1 MSESNCRS
9 VKRLITSKRINHW
22 WYACVGYAPTT
33 PTMGETYRIITCPL
47 LLLKIIFLNKR
58 RKRMN
63 DLIVKNVPFCGA
75 ELLAVK
81 EKGTGKIYAGINSI
95 LRELGFDERQI
106 EYRRNKWNNDKV
118 LTKGVQKFLY
128 PSENGGIQ
136 DTYCIAINKLPI
148 ALAKIEITPKL
159 EKQMPELSEKLEQY
173 QESCATVL
181 AEAFISHESKEI
193 IPKDFPSALRAYADE
208 YEKRMQLEQKNE
220 KLIEENN
227 HKQTV
232 INGLTDE
239 VPLYEKP
246 DIINRICRK
255 SQGGY
260 ANRYN
265 ELYKCFRENFH
276 TDLKMKCENYNEKQI
291 KKKNQLTTIRYAEKF
306 GYIDDLYTCC
316 VKLYE
321 SEVRE
326 ILKELDELHK

>member
-1 MSESNCRS
+1 
-9 VKRLITSKRINHW
+9 
-22 WYACVGYAPTT
+22 
-33 PTMGETYRIITCPL
+33 
-47 LLLKIIFLNKR
+47 
-58 RKRMN
+58 MN
-63 DLIVKNVPFCGA
+63 DLIVKKVPFCGA

-81 EKGTGKIYAGINSI
+81 EKNTGKIYAGINSI

-118 LTKGVQKFLY
+118 LVKGVQKFLY

-136 DTYCIAINKLPI
+136 DTYCMAINKLPI

-232 INGLTDE
+232 INGLTE
-239 VPLYEKP
+239 NIPIYEKP

-291 KKKNQLTTIRYAEKF
+291 KKKDQLTTIRYAEKF
-306 GYIDDLYTCC
+306 GFIDDLYTCC

>member
-1 MSESNCRS
+1 
-9 VKRLITSKRINHW
+9 
-22 WYACVGYAPTT
+22 
-33 PTMGETYRIITCPL
+33 
-47 LLLKIIFLNKR
+47 
-58 RKRMN
+58 MN

-316 VKLYE
+316 VKLHE

>member
-1 MSESNCRS
+1 
-9 VKRLITSKRINHW
+9 
-22 WYACVGYAPTT
+22 
-33 PTMGETYRIITCPL
+33 
-47 LLLKIIFLNKR
+47 
-58 RKRMN
+58 MN
-63 DLIVKNVPFCGA
+63 DLIVKKVPFCGA

-81 EKGTGKIYAGINSI
+81 EKNTGKIYAGINSI

-118 LTKGVQKFLY
+118 LAKGVQKFLY

-136 DTYCIAINKLPI
+136 DTYCMAINKLPI

-232 INGLTDE
+232 INGLTE
-239 VPLYEKP
+239 NIPIYEKP

-291 KKKNQLTTIRYAEKF
+291 KKKDQLTTIRYAEKF
-306 GYIDDLYTCC
+306 GFIDDLYTCC

>member
-1 MSESNCRS
+1 
-9 VKRLITSKRINHW
+9 
-22 WYACVGYAPTT
+22 
-33 PTMGETYRIITCPL
+33 
-47 LLLKIIFLNKR
+47 
-58 RKRMN
+58 MN

-306 GYIDDLYTCC
+306 GFIDDLYTCC

>member
-1 MSESNCRS
+1 
-9 VKRLITSKRINHW
+9 
-22 WYACVGYAPTT
+22 
-33 PTMGETYRIITCPL
+33 
-47 LLLKIIFLNKR
+47 
-58 RKRMN
+58 MN

-291 KKKNQLTTIRYAEKF
+291 KKKDQLTTIRYAEKF
-306 GYIDDLYTCC
+306 GFIDDLYTCC

>member
-1 MSESNCRS
+1 
-9 VKRLITSKRINHW
+9 
-22 WYACVGYAPTT
+22 
-33 PTMGETYRIITCPL
+33 
-47 LLLKIIFLNKR
+47 
-58 RKRMN
+58 MN

-291 KKKNQLTTIRYAEKF
+291 KRKDQLTTIRYAEKF

>member
-1 MSESNCRS
+1 
-9 VKRLITSKRINHW
+9 
-22 WYACVGYAPTT
+22 
-33 PTMGETYRIITCPL
+33 
-47 LLLKIIFLNKR
+47 
-58 RKRMN
+58 MN
-63 DLIVKNVPFCGA
+63 DLIVKNVPFCGT

>member
-1 MSESNCRS
+1 
-9 VKRLITSKRINHW
+9 
-22 WYACVGYAPTT
+22 
-33 PTMGETYRIITCPL
+33 
-47 LLLKIIFLNKR
+47 
-58 RKRMN
+58 MN
-63 DLIVKNVPFCGA
+63 DLIVKNVSFCGA

-181 AEAFISHESKEI
+181 TEAFISHESKEI
-193 IPKDFPSALRAYADE
+193 IPKDFPSALRAYANE

>member
-1 MSESNCRS
+1 
-9 VKRLITSKRINHW
+9 
-22 WYACVGYAPTT
+22 
-33 PTMGETYRIITCPL
+33 
-47 LLLKIIFLNKR
+47 
-58 RKRMN
+58 MN

-291 KKKNQLTTIRYAEKF
+291 KKKDQLTTIRYAEKF

>member
-1 MSESNCRS
+1 
-9 VKRLITSKRINHW
+9 
-22 WYACVGYAPTT
+22 
-33 PTMGETYRIITCPL
+33 
-47 LLLKIIFLNKR
+47 
-58 RKRMN
+58 MN

>member
-1 MSESNCRS
+1 MNN
-9 VKRLITSKRINHW
+9 LIT
-22 WYACVGYAPTT
+22 
-33 PTMGETYRIITCPL
+33 
-47 LLLKIIFLNKR
+47 
-58 RKRMN
+58 
-63 DLIVKNVPFCGA
+63 KNVPFCGA
-75 ELLAVK
+75 ELLAVQDK
-81 EKGTGKIYAGINSI
+81 TTGIIYAGINSV
-95 LRELGFDERQI
+95 LRELGFDEKQI
-106 EYRRNKWNNDKV
+106 EYRRNKWRDDKI
-118 LTKGVQKFLY
+118 LSKGTLKFSGTLLGL
-128 PSENGGIQ
+128 PTGK
-136 DTYCIAINKLPI
+136 DTWCINIKKLPI

-159 EKQMPELSEKLEQY
+159 EKQMPELSDKLEQY

-232 INGLTDE
+232 INGLTE
-239 VPLYEKP
+239 NVPLYEKP

-291 KKKNQLTTIRYAEKF
+291 KKKDQLTTIRYAEKF

>member
-1 MSESNCRS
+1 
-9 VKRLITSKRINHW
+9 
-22 WYACVGYAPTT
+22 
-33 PTMGETYRIITCPL
+33 
-47 LLLKIIFLNKR
+47 
-58 RKRMN
+58 MN
-63 DLIVKNVPFCGA
+63 DLIVKKVPFCGA

-81 EKGTGKIYAGINSI
+81 EKNTGKIYAGINSI

-118 LTKGVQKFLY
+118 LAKGVQKFLY

-136 DTYCIAINKLPI
+136 DTYCMAINKLPI

-208 YEKRMQLEQKNE
+208 YEKRIQLEQKNE

-232 INGLTDE
+232 INGLTE
-239 VPLYEKP
+239 NIPIYEKP

-291 KKKNQLTTIRYAEKF
+291 KKKDQLTTIRYAEKF
-306 GYIDDLYTCC
+306 GFIDDLYTCC

>member
-1 MSESNCRS
+1 
-9 VKRLITSKRINHW
+9 
-22 WYACVGYAPTT
+22 
-33 PTMGETYRIITCPL
+33 
-47 LLLKIIFLNKR
+47 
-58 RKRMN
+58 MN

-173 QESCATVL
+173 QESCTTVL